1 MKINFYIFIF
11 YIFIFYIF
19 KYKNMS
25 SDFFYKFSN
34 KIDNEDES
42 LKLNLDELYNKKQ
55 QQDLNVLNNY
65 NKILQRIHNK
75 IKYVSKNIV
84 NDNCCWYLMPEM
96 VIGVPKYDYKDCTAY
111 IIDKLRANGF
121 IVRYTHPNLL
131 FISWKHWVP
140 TYVRNEIKKKTGNV
154 IDEYGN
160 IITNDD
166 KNNNTNMTNALENK
180 DTKDNLLFSNNKQI
194 KNINTSSS
202 KEYKDV
208 KSYKPSGNLIYNN
221 SLLEKL
227 QIN

>member
-1 MKINFYIFIF
+1 
-11 YIFIFYIF
+11 
-19 KYKNMS
+19 MS
-25 SDFFYKFSN
+25 SDFFYNFSN

-111 IIDKLRANGF
+111 TIDKLRANGF

-160 IITNDD
+160 IINNDD
-166 KNNNTNMTNALENK
+166 NNNTNISNTLENK
-180 DTKDNLLFSNNKQI
+180 DAKDNLLFSNNKQI

>member
-1 MKINFYIFIF
+1 
-11 YIFIFYIF
+11 
-19 KYKNMS
+19 MS
-25 SDFFYKFSN
+25 SDFFYNFSN

-111 IIDKLRANGF
+111 TIDKLRANGF

-160 IITNDD
+160 IINNDD
-166 KNNNTNMTNALENK
+166 KNTNISSTIENK
-180 DTKDNLLFSNNKQI
+180 DTNDNLLFSNNKQV
-194 KNINTSSS
+194 KNINTSST

-227 QIN
+227 KIN

>member
-1 MKINFYIFIF
+1 
-11 YIFIFYIF
+11 
-19 KYKNMS
+19 MS
-25 SDFFYKFSN
+25 SDFFYNFSN

-111 IIDKLRANGF
+111 IIDKLRTNGF
-121 IVRYTHPNLL
+121 VVRYTHPNLL
-131 FISWKHWVP
+131 FISWRHWVP
-140 TYVRNEIKKKTGNV
+140 TYVRNEIKKKTGNAV
-154 IDEYGN
+154 DEYGN
-160 IITNDD
+160 IVNNDD
-166 KNNNTNMTNALENK
+166 KNTNITSSIENK
-180 DTKDNLLFSNNKQI
+180 DIKDNLLFSNNKQI
-194 KNINTSSS
+194 KNINTSST

>member
-1 MKINFYIFIF
+1 MA
-11 YIFIFYIF
+11 
-19 KYKNMS
+19 
-25 SDFFYKFSN
+25 SDFFYNFSN

-75 IKYVSKNIV
+75 IKYVSKNVV

-111 IIDKLRANGF
+111 TIDKLRTNGF

-140 TYVRNEIKKKTGNV
+140 TYVRNEIKKKTGNAV
-154 IDEYGN
+154 DEYGN
-160 IITNDD
+160 IINNDD
-166 KNNNTNMTNALENK
+166 KNDNNTNNSAFNIENK
-180 DTKDNLLFSNNKQI
+180 DNILFSNNKQI

-202 KEYKDV
+202 TKEYKDV

>member
-1 MKINFYIFIF
+1 
-11 YIFIFYIF
+11 
-19 KYKNMS
+19 MS
-25 SDFFYKFSN
+25 SDFFYNFSN

-111 IIDKLRANGF
+111 TIDKLRANGF

-160 IITNDD
+160 IINNDD
-166 KNNNTNMTNALENK
+166 NNNNTNMTNALENK
-180 DTKDNLLFSNNKQI
+180 DAKDNLLFSNNKQI

>member
-1 MKINFYIFIF
+1 
-11 YIFIFYIF
+11 
-19 KYKNMS
+19 MS
-25 SDFFYKFSN
+25 SDFFYNFSN

-75 IKYVSKNIV
+75 IKFVSKNVV

-111 IIDKLRANGF
+111 TIDKLRANGF
-121 IVRYTHPNLL
+121 VVRYTHPNLL
-131 FISWKHWVP
+131 FISWRHWVP

-154 IDEYGN
+154 VDEYGN
-160 IITNDD
+160 IINNDD
-166 KNNNTNMTNALENK
+166 KNTNNTSTVENK
-180 DTKDNLLFSNNKQI
+180 DNNDNLLFSNNKQI
-194 KNINTSSS
+194 KNINTSST

>member
-1 MKINFYIFIF
+1 
-11 YIFIFYIF
+11 
-19 KYKNMS
+19 MS
-25 SDFFYKFSN
+25 SDFFYNFSN

-75 IKYVSKNIV
+75 IKYVSKNVV

-111 IIDKLRANGF
+111 TIDKLRANGF

-131 FISWKHWVP
+131 FISWRHWIP

-154 IDEYGN
+154 VDEYGN
-160 IITNDD
+160 IINNDD
-166 KNNNTNMTNALENK
+166 KNSNITSTLENK
-180 DTKDNLLFSNNKQI
+180 DNNDNLLFSNNKQI